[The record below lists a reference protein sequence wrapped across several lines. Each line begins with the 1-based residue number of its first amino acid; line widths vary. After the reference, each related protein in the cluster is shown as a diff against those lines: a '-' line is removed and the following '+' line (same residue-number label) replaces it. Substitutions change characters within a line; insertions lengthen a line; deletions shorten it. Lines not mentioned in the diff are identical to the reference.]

1 MKVHFLIQASH
12 SEFSSL
18 MVSLSLKLHNLDE
31 EEACGGSV

>member
-18 MVSLSLKLHNLDE
+18 MVALSLKLHNLDE
-31 EEACGGSV
+31 EGACGGSL